1 MTLNRVGNVSM
12 FLVWLLSLKLFD
24 DNFKIRRVHPGIWV
38 LAITSLIMRS
48 IGSYYANYAIELGAF
63 AYFITWVYSQFVL
76 LGFSLTAVYVA
87 VKGFRSDLVIERRYE
102 RVIFVICVAILLLLM
117 AGNRGAWVINAIAEG
132 TFSAAPLPPVLYSI
146 YAYFVT
152 VALFF
157 WKFRVVDLLVFR
169 SSARSAPDKVDDE
182 QFSRERKLSAQIKG
196 VMEKEKLYHE
206 SSLTVPVLAAHVAS
220 QEYLVRRAINNHM
233 GYRNFSE
240 FLNHYRINET
250 IQLLSETDDP
260 ITSIGMDVGYTSLS
274 SFYKAFKT
282 THGVTPKQYRAQ
294 HSEKP

>member
-1 MTLNRVGNVSM
+1 MSTINVVFLSLSVSHMLVLGGYILLYHRQSALGLLSASLVFTLTFGLIGEGLNSVVNSGSSTFLIYVTMTLNRVGNVSM

-169 SSARSAPDKVDDE
+169 
-182 QFSRERKLSAQIKG
+182 
-196 VMEKEKLYHE
+196 
-206 SSLTVPVLAAHVAS
+206 
-220 QEYLVRRAINNHM
+220 
-233 GYRNFSE
+233 
-240 FLNHYRINET
+240 
-250 IQLLSETDDP
+250 
-260 ITSIGMDVGYTSLS
+260 
-274 SFYKAFKT
+274 
-282 THGVTPKQYRAQ
+282 
-294 HSEKP
+294 